1 MIFNYFSKFQI
12 QFLVQT
18 HLLGSFSG
26 SLVYHYVCSVQYHKF
41 NTVDNYGIYVDGRI
55 LKLAKVLKFYRNHY
69 HLSDDIKKYVWE
81 WGKILDV
88 KD

>member
-1 MIFNYFSKFQI
+1 MPFIFK
-12 QFLVQT
+12 LVQS
-18 HLLGSFSG
+18 HYLLVLYLGTI
-26 SLVYHYVCSVQYHKF
+26 VYHYVHTYVPF
-41 NTVDNYGIYVDGRI
+41 NITSLTLDNYDIYVDGRI
-55 LKLAKVLKFYRNHY
+55 LKLAEVLKFYHNHY